1 MKKSEKRRS
10 NDFGEILLNR
20 VLFKSVLTRQ
30 SFYHLVCIPNEI
42 YLKKMSIQLDIMQK
56 SSKIWIILMKHENP
70 MQNI

>member
-20 VLFKSVLTRQ
+20 VLFKPVLTRQ

-70 MQNI
+70 MQNF